1 MCIQDFRALLSPLIS
16 RSVING
22 FRRDIRLGVEHE
34 WSGLL
39 GKHVSSRHSPSV
51 PSSWLVSA
59 PNSLP
64 AFKMLVLSPSNAPH
78 SPPQVLTAFPPLA
91 KILNVYIRALNR
103 LRMLAPVDALSG
115 IVDSAEEPLAS
126 IGYDLLQYARDWR
139 SGDAKETQI
148 LRAAGTAYIRV
159 LVPWLQFAIVEGV
172 FGASLEDRQS
182 SADGVG
188 ESDAGEE
195 FNRGLP
201 SIVREWES
209 WLGTTGM

>member
-1 MCIQDFRALLSPLIS
+1 
-16 RSVING
+16 
-22 FRRDIRLGVEHE
+22 
-34 WSGLL
+34 
-39 GKHVSSRHSPSV
+39 
-51 PSSWLVSA
+51 
-59 PNSLP
+59 
-64 AFKMLVLSPSNAPH
+64 
-78 SPPQVLTAFPPLA
+78 
-91 KILNVYIRALNR
+91 
-103 LRMLAPVDALSG
+103 MLAPVDALSG

-182 SADGVG
+182 SAGGVG